1 MFLQA
6 RPRLVALWVL
16 LPLLFCCGTLRAQLV
31 GDRQNGLASAYSPEY
46 DGAET
51 ACGVIY
57 DRNDLVAAHKTY
69 PLNSTVRVTNEANGR
84 SVTVRIIDKGP
95 FIRGRIIEV
104 SERAAEALDMQG
116 ARTVPVE
123 LQLLSTPDQPSRTTP
138 PPPPVSPEPKPE
150 PPTRVAEADPI
161 SNPTPPP
168 AARTPTE
175 VTEAPQRPTPS
186 VVRSA
191 PAPRRTFRSG
201 LYRIQISAPEGGRYG
216 VQVGSYRSLESAID
230 RVVELEGRYFD
241 EVLLQKEKGP
251 QTTVYKVILGT
262 FADLDSAQ
270 HYAGSLKQRYGIEGF
285 TVELPR

>member
-1 MFLQA
+1 MFS
-6 RPRLVALWVL
+6 RPYPRLLVLRLLLVLVLSSGALS
-16 LPLLFCCGTLRAQLV
+16 AQLV

-51 ACGVIY
+51 AYGVTY

-95 FIRGRIIEV
+95 FIRGRIIEL
-104 SERAAEALDMQG
+104 SERAADALDMQG

-123 LQLLSTPDQPSRTTP
+123 LQLLSTPDQPSRNT
-138 PPPPVSPEPKPE
+138 S
-150 PPTRVAEADPI
+150 
-161 SNPTPPP
+161 PPP
-168 AARTPTE
+168 ARPEPIPEAPVRTSTPAPSVETTPTPETPTPTE
-175 VTEAPQRPTPS
+175 RTEAPQRPSPS
-186 VVRSA
+186 VKRAA

-201 LYRIQISAPEGGRYG
+201 LYRIQISDPEEGRYG
-216 VQVGSYRSLESAID
+216 VQVGSYRNLESAMD
-230 RVVELEGRYFD
+230 RVVELQGRYFD
-241 EVLLQKEKGP
+241 EVLLQKEKTQP
-251 QTTVYKVILGT
+251 ATVYKVILGT

-270 HYAGSLKQRYGIEGF
+270 HYAASLKQRYGIEGF